1 MPKKIFR
8 SQWTRV
14 AVEGATTDGRQIER
28 SWIQEMADQYS
39 PKTYGARVNCEHI
52 KSMWPGGEFGAYGD
66 VLALKA
72 EEVDINGEKKLAL
85 YAQIEPN
92 DALLELNKKRQKV
105 YTSIEV
111 HPKFADTGKAYLMG
125 LAVTDSPA
133 SLGTEMLAFS
143 AQHGTLKERKSHE
156 DNLFTAAEEVELQF
170 DEVVESDTKVT
181 GLFARVASLISKSKE
196 KNVKDDAQ
204 FSELADAVEAL
215 ANHASEQAD
224 EYASLQ
230 ESQQC
235 AADQIEKLSTQLEEL
250 TIKLSSQPDPNQ
262 VQRPPATGGG
272 DVVLTQY

>member
-1 MPKKIFR
+1 MPKKTFR

-52 KSMWPGGEFGAYGD
+52 KSLWPGGEFGAYGD

-72 EEVDINGEKKLAL
+72 EEADINGEKKLAL

-111 HPKFADTGKAYLMG
+111 RPKFADTGKAYLMG

-143 AQHGTLKERKSHE
+143 AQHGTLNERKSHE
-156 DNLFTAAEEVELQF
+156 DNLFTAAEEVQLQF
-170 DEVVESDTKVT
+170 DEVVDSDKVT
-181 GLFARVASLISKSKE
+181 GLFARVANLISKSKE

-204 FSELADAVEAL
+204 FSELAEAVEAL
-215 ANHASEQAD
+215 ANHASEMAD

-230 ESQQC
+230 ESQQ
-235 AADQIEKLSTQLEEL
+235 AATASIEQLSAQLEEL
-250 TIKLSSQPDPNQ
+250 TTKLSKQPDPNQ
-262 VQRPPATGGG
+262 TQRPPATGGG

>member
-1 MPKKIFR
+1 MPKKTFR
-8 SQWTRV
+8 SKWTRV

-52 KSMWPGGEFGAYGD
+52 KALWPGSEFGAYGD

-72 EEVDINGEKKLAL
+72 EEADINGKKKLAL

-111 HPKFADTGKAYLMG
+111 RPKFADTGKAYLMG

-143 AQHGTLKERKSHE
+143 AQHGTLNERKSHE
-156 DNLFTAAEEVELQF
+156 DNLFTAAEEVQLQF
-170 DEVVESDTKVT
+170 DEVVDSDKVT
-181 GLFARVASLISKSKE
+181 GLFARVANLISKSKE

-204 FSELADAVEAL
+204 FSELAEAVEAL
-215 ANHASEQAD
+215 ANHASEMAD

-230 ESQQC
+230 ESQQ
-235 AADQIEKLSTQLEEL
+235 AATASIEQLSAQLEEL
-250 TIKLSSQPDPNQ
+250 TTKLSKQPDPNQ
-262 VQRPPATGGG
+262 TQRPPAIGGG

>member
-1 MPKKIFR
+1 
-8 SQWTRV
+8 
-14 AVEGATTDGRQIER
+14 
-28 SWIQEMADQYS
+28 MA
-39 PKTYGARVNCEHI
+39 
-52 KSMWPGGEFGAYGD
+52 GGEFGAYGD